1 MKHIELILILIILSA
16 CQSNTGKMDAKASF
30 PETEYNFGV
39 LEYKK
44 PAQHRFTVNN
54 IGETPLVISNVETS
68 CGCTVPE
75 WTKKP
80 IKPGKEGE
88 INITYESDFPGQF
101 RKTITV
107 FYNGTNS
114 PDTLL
119 IKGEVELPKE
129 MKNL

>member
-44 PAQHRFTVNN
+44 PEKHRFAVKNS
-54 IGETPLVISNVETS
+54 GESPLIISNVETS
-68 CGCTVPE
+68 CGCTVPD
-75 WTKKP
+75 WTRKP

-88 INITYESDFPGQF
+88 INITYESDFPSQF

>member
-1 MKHIELILILIILSA
+1 MKNLLIVLLIVLCA
-16 CQSNTGKMDAKASF
+16 CQSTTGKSDAKVTF
-30 PETEYNFGV
+30 PETEYDFGQ

-44 PAQHRFTVNN
+44 PATYRFVVKNA
-54 IGETPLVISNVETS
+54 GETPLIINNVETS

-75 WTKKP
+75 WTTKP

-88 INITYESDFPGQF
+88 IAITYDSDFPGIF

-107 FYNGTNS
+107 FYNGMNS

-119 IKGEVELPKE
+119 IKGEVTTPEE
-129 MKNL
+129 MTQN

>member
-1 MKHIELILILIILSA
+1 MKHIQIFLLLLILSA

-30 PETEYNFGV
+30 AETEYDFGV
-39 LEYKK
+39 LAYKK
-44 PAQHRFTVNN
+44 PAQHRFAVKKS
-54 IGETPLVISNVETS
+54 GASPLIISNVETS

-88 INITYESDFPGQF
+88 INITYESDFPGVF